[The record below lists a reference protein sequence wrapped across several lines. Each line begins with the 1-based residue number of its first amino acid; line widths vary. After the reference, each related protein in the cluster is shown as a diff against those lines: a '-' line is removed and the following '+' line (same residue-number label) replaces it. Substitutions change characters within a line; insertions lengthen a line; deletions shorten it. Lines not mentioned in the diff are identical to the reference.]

1 MIELHADGRV
11 TKDKVD
17 LYVPGS
23 DVIREFH
30 RQTRTPNVLLYGR
43 RGTSKS
49 WSLRWHC
56 HRLCLQYPGFTV
68 LVVRLSKPELQRT
81 WLQYLPA
88 EMETLGGTYAKVE
101 GIATYPNGSTMTLAG
116 FATEDDANKVL
127 GMSIDLL
134 VIEEITQMGWGTVT
148 SLASSLRTTNESGR
162 VAQLIAATNPIGV
175 GAMAVKRHWVD
186 RDLTETEE
194 PGYLPD
200 DWLAI
205 PTTAAENPHLNFTE
219 YDKRLTGLS
228 EAKRAAWLRGEWAS
242 SEGAFFSEFSAERH
256 VITRLPEMMDG
267 RSIYKHPDVPV
278 YRAIDW
284 GYDDPTICLWL
295 AVLPSGRVICV
306 KEMQWRRTSVQEVAQ
321 EIIGHSAGF
330 AIAETFCDPSMFNNS
345 RAGAQSIGDTFQLNG
360 LALTP
365 SVNDRHLYS
374 IHEYLTTTID
384 GLPKLQLWA
393 EGCPRL
399 IATLPQQTPMVKDP
413 ERMRDSSTDH
423 HALAL
428 SYFTT
433 SWATGHEP
441 LITKPEPFWL
451 KRMRELDSTAP
462 VLGAS
467 SVKH

>member
-1 MIELHADGRV
+1 MINLYPDGRV
-11 TKDKVD
+11 ELDGRD

-88 EMETLGGTYAKVE
+88 EMETLGGGYSKVE
-101 GIATYPNGSTMTLAG
+101 GLATYPNGSTMTLAG

-134 VIEEITQMGWGTVT
+134 VIEEITQMGWGTIT

-162 VAQLIAATNPIGV
+162 VAQMIAATNPIGV
-175 GAMAVKRHWVD
+175 GAAAVKRHWVD
-186 RDLTETEE
+186 RDLSETEE

-205 PTTAAENPHLNFTE
+205 PTTAEDNPHLNFAD
-219 YDKRLTGLS
+219 YDKRLSGLN

-242 SEGAFFSEFSAERH
+242 SEGSFFSEFSVERH
-256 VITRLPEMMDG
+256 VVTRLPELNG
-267 RSIYKHPDVPV
+267 RSIFRHPDVEV
-278 YRAIDW
+278 VRTIDW
-284 GYDDPTICLWL
+284 GYDDPTVCIWL
-295 AVLPSGRVICV
+295 ALMPNGQAIAI
-306 KEMQWRRTSVQEVAQ
+306 KEMQWRRTSVQEVVQ
-321 EIIGHSAGF
+321 EVLGHSRDMNVTQ
-330 AIAETFCDPSMFNNS
+330 TFCDPSMFNNS
-345 RAGAQSIGDTFQLNG
+345 RAGAQSIGDTFELNG
-360 LALTP
+360 LPLTP

-374 IHEYLTTTID
+374 VHEYLTTTID

-393 EGCPRL
+393 EGVPRL
-399 IATLPQQTPMVKDP
+399 IATLPQQTPNVKDP
-413 ERMRDSSTDH
+413 ERMRDSTTDH
-423 HALAL
+423 HVLAL

-433 SWATGHEP
+433 SWASGHEP
-441 LITKPEPFWL
+441 LKPEKKPPVWL
-451 KRMRELDSTAP
+451 DKMRQLEAP
-462 VLGAS
+462 RVLGGE